1 MVTVRRSRK
10 LGSSLVVSNA
20 ASLWIGKS
28 WGGMRRVPAAEL
40 RGEGIARSFVISEV
54 FFFFFAKLPESF
66 ESCMA
71 HSYIDFFFLFF
82 FVHFLSHGD
91 AEVTNKKC
99 GDFFFFLLF
108 PPFQSSQ

>member
-71 HSYIDFFFLFF
+71 HSYIDFFF
-82 FVHFLSHGD
+82 
-91 AEVTNKKC
+91 
-99 GDFFFFLLF
+99 FFFLYIF
-108 PPFQSSQ
+108 CPMVMQK

>member
-54 FFFFFAKLPESF
+54 FFFFSLPNSQNP
-66 ESCMA
+66 
-71 HSYIDFFFLFF
+71 
-82 FVHFLSHGD
+82 LSH
-91 AEVTNKKC
+91 AWHIHI
-99 GDFFFFLLF
+99 
-108 PPFQSSQ
+108 